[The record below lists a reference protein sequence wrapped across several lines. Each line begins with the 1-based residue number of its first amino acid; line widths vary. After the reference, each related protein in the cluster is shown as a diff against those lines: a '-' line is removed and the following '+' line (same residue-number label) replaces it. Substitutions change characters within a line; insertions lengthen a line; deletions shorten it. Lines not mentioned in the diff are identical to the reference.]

1 MTDTELLREAIDRSG
16 YKKTYI
22 AKRIGL
28 TYQGFLNKE
37 RGESEFRQSEIEGL
51 GELLG
56 LSMEEKERI
65 FFAKK
70 VDKMAT
76 C

>member
-51 GELLG
+51 GELLC
-56 LSMEEKERI
+56 LSLEEKERI

>member
-1 MTDTELLREAIDRSG
+1 MTDTELLREAVDRSG
-16 YKKTYI
+16 HKKTYI